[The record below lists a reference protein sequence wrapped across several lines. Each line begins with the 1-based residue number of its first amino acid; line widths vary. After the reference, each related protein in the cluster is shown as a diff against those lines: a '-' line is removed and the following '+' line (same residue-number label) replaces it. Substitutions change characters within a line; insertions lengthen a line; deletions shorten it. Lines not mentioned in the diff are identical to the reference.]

1 MPADTVNRK
10 PPFQWNYK
18 NIKELLADS
27 WNDWNKDNATRLGAS
42 LAYYTVL
49 SLAPLLLVVIT
60 IAGFVFGREAV
71 EGQIMYQISGMVGS
85 EGGQAIQTM
94 LRNAAFNKTTGIWA
108 SVLGLLTLLF
118 GASAVVIELR
128 GSLNK
133 IWRVKEEE
141 GVKALVKQRSYA
153 FGIVV
158 GAGFLLLVS
167 LVISAGLQAAGK
179 FVGSMLPIPA
189 GIMEIAN
196 IIISLVII
204 TGVFAFIF
212 KFLPDVDLKW
222 GDVWL
227 GAAFTAVL
235 FTIGKTLIGLYLGKA
250 GFGSTFGAAGSL
262 VVVLVWVYYSA
273 QIFFFGAEFTKN
285 YACLHGST
293 QAKPDP
299 KKAEAEAPHWM
310 AYGSPAVSGNQGL
323 PPVMPME
330 HVERPAEHGVLAS
343 VGALLGIG
351 LAAGRI
357 TRLIR
362 REAKKHDPQ
371 P

>member
-1 MPADTVNRK
+1 MPADTVNGK
-10 PPFQWNYK
+10 QPFRWDYANVK
-18 NIKELLADS
+18 RLFADS
-27 WNDWNKDNATRLGAS
+27 WNGWNKDNATRLGAA

-60 IAGFVFGREAV
+60 IAGFVFGRQAV
-71 EGQIMYQISGMVGS
+71 EGQIMYQISGMVGP

-94 LRNAAFNKTTGIWA
+94 LRNAAFNQTTGIWA
-108 SVLGLLTLLF
+108 SILGLLTLLF

-133 IWRVKEEE
+133 IWHVKEKE

-167 LVISAGLQAAGK
+167 LVVSAGLQAAGK

-189 GIMEIAN
+189 AVMEVINIA
-196 IIISLVII
+196 ISLVII

-212 KFLPDVDLKW
+212 KFLPEVHLKW
-222 GDVWL
+222 SDVWL

-285 YACLHGST
+285 YACLHGSA
-293 QAKPDP
+293 QPEENP
-299 KKAEAEAPHWM
+299 QHVQNAEAPHWM
-310 AYGSPAVSGNQGL
+310 AHGSPAVSANQGL
-323 PPVMPME
+323 PPVLPME
-330 HVERPAEHGVLAS
+330 NPAEHGILAG

-357 TRLIR
+357 TRMIR

-371 P
+371 A